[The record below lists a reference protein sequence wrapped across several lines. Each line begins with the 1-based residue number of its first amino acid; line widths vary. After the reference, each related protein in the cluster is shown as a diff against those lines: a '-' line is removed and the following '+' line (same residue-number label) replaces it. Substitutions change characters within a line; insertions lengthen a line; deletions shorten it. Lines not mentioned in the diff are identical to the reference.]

1 MATAFAPKSP
11 IAAPS
16 RSFQT
21 NPTGSPSTA
30 SANAPTKGAMLSNAV
45 FAGSRISGAS
55 QLAMTN
61 LPETSWLPSTSPPS
75 SPIGYLSLDPSKK
88 RHQGP
93 LPCDRLRAAAKSRVL
108 GPVNLPRDFTELA
121 TPAQNWHWPKLTRLA
136 ELAQS
141 RPSSAL
147 LTCVA

>member
-75 SPIGYLSLDPSKK
+75 SPIGYLSLDPSPAVG
-88 RHQGP
+88 QALF
-93 LPCDRLRAAAKSRVL
+93 LPWRSAALYQAY
-108 GPVNLPRDFTELA
+108 G
-121 TPAQNWHWPKLTRLA
+121 
-136 ELAQS
+136 
-141 RPSSAL
+141 
-147 LTCVA
+147 